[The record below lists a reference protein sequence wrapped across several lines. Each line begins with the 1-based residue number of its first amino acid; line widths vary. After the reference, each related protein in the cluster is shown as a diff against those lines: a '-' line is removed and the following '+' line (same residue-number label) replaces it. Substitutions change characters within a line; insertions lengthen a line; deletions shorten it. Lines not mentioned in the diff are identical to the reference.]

1 MITIRRALPRD
12 AQTLA
17 ALSATTYA
25 QTFNYYPPEDLE
37 HYLSTTYTTENYL
50 TYLADP
56 STAIWLAEGTDAG
69 TPLGYVM
76 AGPACLPRPDCSD
89 QDGELKRLYVLADQQ
104 GSGLGTRL
112 LETALEWLEREHPY
126 RSLWLGS
133 GLKTTAPS
141 ASTSATALRALV
153 TTTSRSVPLKTTS
166 SFSEETPDR
175 FHIKSP
181 ASLTG
186 KPGCAVLV

>member
-1 MITIRRALPRD
+1 MITIRRALPHD

-50 TYLADP
+50 AYLADP
-56 STAIWLAEGTDAG
+56 STSIWLAEDTDDG

-76 AGPACLPRPDCSD
+76 AGPAGLPHPDCSD

-112 LETALEWLEREHPY
+112 LETALEWLEGEYPH
-126 RSLWLGS
+126 RSLWLGVWS
-133 GLKTTAPS
+133 ENYGAQRLYSRYGFKRVGDYYFEVG
-141 ASTSATALRALV
+141 STRDFEFIF
-153 TTTSRSVPLKTTS
+153 RRDP
-166 SFSEETPDR
+166 R
-175 FHIKSP
+175 
-181 ASLTG
+181 
-186 KPGCAVLV
+186 